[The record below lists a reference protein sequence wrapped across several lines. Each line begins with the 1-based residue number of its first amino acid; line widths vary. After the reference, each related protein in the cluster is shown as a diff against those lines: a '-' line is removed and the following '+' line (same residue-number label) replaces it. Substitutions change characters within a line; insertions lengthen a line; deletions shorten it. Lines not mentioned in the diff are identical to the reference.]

1 MRKIDF
7 EPKHIREL
15 NRELEFER
23 KGKLI
28 YKTVATLILII
39 MVIGPSVLLVI
50 LNADWIDKVMGMWQ
64 AQFALFL
71 LVIATLIYF
80 YIRWRIKN

>member
-7 EPKHIREL
+7 EPKHVREL

-28 YKTVATLILII
+28 YKTVATLILTI
-39 MVIGPSVLLVI
+39 MVIGPTVLLVI
-50 LNADWIDKVMGMWQ
+50 LNADWIDKVFGYWQ
-64 AQFALFL
+64 VQFGFFV
-71 LVIATLIYF
+71 LVLAVISYIY
-80 YIRWRIKN
+80 ILWRINR